1 MDYVMPLFFLVSYV
15 ICLGRTAHYSLSFN
29 FYFIVHFTSDDS
41 PKTSLFLLLPLKFI
55 PRPVS
60 TLFDILLKEAES
72 LLATTQA

>member
-1 MDYVMPLFFLVSYV
+1 MLSVLEELHIIHFLSIFILLFTL
-15 ICLGRTAHYSLSFN
+15 HP
-29 FYFIVHFTSDDS
+29 DDS
-41 PKTSLFLLLPLKFI
+41 PKPSLFLLLPLKFI